1 MSSLI
6 RQWSFSASEQGCFD
20 DENQVKEIA
29 VALEHSGHRFLW
41 SLRKPA
47 IGHKFRTPGEYDN
60 LEEVLPEGFLE
71 RNAGI
76 GSMWCGVPVWPMS
89 AEQQMNA
96 FLLVKDLRVAVEIK
110 MDYQRNLMGGSNMIV
125 KAEEIENGIRRLM
138 QPRSEIRVNV
148 EAMKFKS
155 RMALVENG
163 SSLDFVGRFIQN
175 VMNNMS

>member
-1 MSSLI
+1 
-6 RQWSFSASEQGCFD
+6 
-20 DENQVKEIA
+20 
-29 VALEHSGHRFLW
+29 
-41 SLRKPA
+41 
-47 IGHKFRTPGEYDN
+47 
-60 LEEVLPEGFLE
+60 
-71 RNAGI
+71 
-76 GSMWCGVPVWPMS
+76 MWCGVPIADV

-138 QPRSEIRVNV
+138 QPQSEIRVNV
-148 EAMKFKS
+148 EAMMLKS